1 MRIRNIKAEHDTFFI
16 ELHQGNEGQP
26 FEDRVRS
33 HLSTNTFE
41 GNTMSEEKVVISSY
55 CCVLSKQGLS
65 IWALHP
71 PSSPKKT
78 PNASFGDVSSS
89 HPMKEVPRME
99 LVKTHVKKWED
110 SDALR
115 LLLCTL
121 CRIAIYDPQRE
132 LLSKS

>member
-1 MRIRNIKAEHDTFFI
+1 MSYSIYLMSSKADNRRWCSRGRMRIRNIETEHDTFFI

-33 HLSTNTFE
+33 YLSANKFE
-41 GNTMSEEKVVISSY
+41 GYTMSEEKVVISSY
-55 CCVLSKQGLS
+55 CCVLSKQGFS
-65 IWALHP
+65 IWALQ
-71 PSSPKKT
+71 
-78 PNASFGDVSSS
+78 
-89 HPMKEVPRME
+89 VPRME

-110 SDALR
+110 SDAVR

-132 LLSKS
+132 LLSRS